1 MRCLVGGC
9 AVLAFAVA
17 ACQRAAGADDEPAP
31 PASRPGAPARQA
43 AAVDSLEAAIGRI
56 RQRYA
61 GIQRDLPRYRCRT
74 LSLDGFSAEGGEL
87 QACYDGAALRKLT
100 ARYFGESGRAE
111 EQYFVWGDHVD
122 FVFRQTERYTAPLSG
137 RVATREEQRF
147 YFVEGKLVRW
157 VGPDGTPQPVASSG
171 AHDEAT
177 RLQAT
182 ARKFAACAA
191 DSAQDTCAA

>member
-1 MRCLVGGC
+1 MRCLAGRC
-9 AVLAFAVA
+9 AVFAVVAA
-17 ACQRAAGADDEPAP
+17 ACQPAARADDEPSP
-31 PASRPGAPARQA
+31 PTSRPGAPARQA

-61 GIQRDLPRYRCRT
+61 EIQRGLPRYRCRT

-137 RVATREEQRF
+137 SVAAREEQRF
-147 YFVEGKLVRW
+147 YFVEGRLVRW
-157 VGPDGTPQPVASSG
+157 IGSDDSAQPVTSSD
-171 AHDEAT
+171 AQDEAT

-182 ARKFAACAA
+182 GRKFAACAA
-191 DSAQDTCAA
+191 DPAQDTCAA